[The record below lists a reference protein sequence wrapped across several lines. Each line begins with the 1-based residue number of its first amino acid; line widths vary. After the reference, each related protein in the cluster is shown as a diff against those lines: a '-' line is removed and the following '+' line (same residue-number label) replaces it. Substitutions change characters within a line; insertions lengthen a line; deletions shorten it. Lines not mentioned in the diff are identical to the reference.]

1 MLVAVLV
8 LKKEELLNAVSAV
21 LIECGL
27 FESTVLDGEG
37 LENVAGQAS
46 ELFREL
52 RGLFGRELVYNRTFI
67 IHVPERSMLDDFIEL
82 CKAEGIDFTKPNMG
96 FLMAYPCEIFIGPED
111 PA

>member
-8 LKKEELLNAVSAV
+8 LKKEELLKTVSSI

-67 IHVPERSMLDDFIEL
+67 IHVPEKSMLEDFLEL
-82 CKAEGIDFTKPNMG
+82 CRSEEIDFTKPNIG
-96 FLMAYPCEIFIGPED
+96 FIMAYPCEIFIGPED
-111 PA
+111 TV